1 MGDVSKE
8 LNSILND
15 DKDYVEEEKS
25 SKTFIFLLIIFVAIT
40 YFVILFLNSQEEK
53 NTVSKKSIKKTI
65 LVEKEIKTQAPL
77 QIKEKIKETAKVLEK
92 QKNIIETV
100 TKVDKTNFYKIYN
113 SNNKKVLK
121 CYDYAEASF
130 TPSKSCLKSLKE
142 FLDKNKDALRY
153 QIVSVIAESDIV
165 QYKRYNKNIQDLL
178 LNGLSIKR
186 VTELTWYIK
195 KTIGNNIILTSNNY
209 YVKSKKDNRGIILK
223 AYF

>member
-121 CYDYAEASF
+121 CYSYKAASF
-130 TPSKSCLKSLKE
+130 SATKDCIKSLKE

-153 QIVSVIAESDIV
+153 QIVAVLGESDMAK
-165 QYKRYNKNIQDLL
+165 YKQYNKNIQDLL

-223 AYF
+223 AYY